1 MSAPVIVFFALIGL
15 GLGSTLW
22 IVARSFASDQL
33 PAAQPGCP
41 YCPGV
46 FPATAWIPLF
56 GASVRCTNCRRT
68 MGRGRW
74 AFDFAIG
81 ASFMIAASRTESAAT
96 LIEFAVFAA
105 VLALIMLIDFW
116 TGSVYRNLVFAGMAI
131 GLAAAGIR
139 GWDTFIESM
148 QGLLAGVVIF
158 GAGMLLL
165 RKILP
170 AMQLAPIGGG
180 DVLVAGMIGAM
191 ARWPACL
198 FTFFAGVALAAVGV
212 AVVVYLERSARIEP
226 QPFGPFLCA
235 AAIGVFAFTF

>member
-1 MSAPVIVFFALIGL
+1 MSLPVIILFALIGL
-15 GLGSTLW
+15 GLGSALW

-46 FPATAWIPLF
+46 FPATAWVPLL
-56 GASVRCTNCRRT
+56 GATVRCTNCRRT

-74 AFDFAIG
+74 AFDIAIG
-81 ASFMIAASRTESAAT
+81 ASFVVAASRIDSAAT
-96 LIEFAVFAA
+96 LIEFTLFTAI
-105 VLALIMLIDFW
+105 LALIMLIDFW

-139 GWDTFIESM
+139 GWDTCVESM
-148 QGLLAGVVIF
+148 QGLLAGIVIF

-180 DVLVAGMIGAM
+180 DVLIAGMIGAM
-191 ARWPACL
+191 ARWPATL
-198 FTFFAGVALAAVGV
+198 FTFFAGVALAAIGV
-212 AVVVYLERSARIEP
+212 AVVLFLERYNRIEP